1 MMLRKTYT
9 CIAILFLLLL
19 QAQNA
24 KNYDRVYSK
33 ILHETYHKNFDKAI
47 IAGDS
52 LYRNSDKPVFQVK
65 SLMLL
70 AQLYQRKGD
79 VEKAVSYAEKSEDI
93 IEKYQ
98 IYDYSARVFGFL
110 ASQYRIISL
119 YDKSKSYTEK
129 ALSAVKYIKDPAESD
144 NVTGLMLQELAHY
157 DIKTKQYKKAIFKL
171 EKAQEKFSLLREK
184 DFFTATNNQLMGVC
198 YIGAGMYDKAITY
211 YKKALAYANKNLPK
225 STLAGKVFQGLALA
239 YVRNG
244 ELDEAKEYLD
254 KAEDY
259 VKDSKY
265 LGLNQEIYSTSQEYY
280 AKRNDAQNFT
290 LATEKK
296 DSLSELIASLN
307 TRFLNQQFSKLEKQ
321 NTEQEEK
328 NFTKS
333 IFIAISGIFIIGN
346 LLFFFFYS
354 RAKKRQILKIRN
366 VLKNLKEKNN
376 EQTEIEVTRKSDD
389 NTDPGTS
396 LMSSETE
403 QLLLTKLENFER
415 EQLFTDKKVSLSYV
429 ATHIG
434 TNTKYLSF
442 VIKKYKGKGFN
453 TYINELRIN
462 YILEKLNTEPVY
474 RQYKISTLAE
484 DAGFSSHSK
493 FTTIFKSVTDVSPS
507 HFIKYIE
514 SKDNQSVTE

>member
-1 MMLRKTYT
+1 MLRKIYT
-9 CIAILFLLLL
+9 CLAILFLLLL
-19 QAQNA
+19 QAQNV
-24 KNYDRVYSK
+24 KNYDKVYSK

-52 LYRNSDKPVFQVK
+52 LYRSSVKPAFQVK

-79 VEKAVSYAEKSEDI
+79 VEKAVNYAERSEDI

-129 ALSAVKYIKDPAESD
+129 ALSAVKYIKDPAESN

-171 EKAQEKFSLLREK
+171 EKAQEKFNLLREK

-211 YKKALAYANKNLPK
+211 YKEALVYANKNIPK

-244 ELDEAKEYLD
+244 ELNEAKEYLD

-280 AKRNDAQNFT
+280 ARRNDAQNFT

-333 IFIAISGIFIIGN
+333 IFI
-346 LLFFFFYS
+346 
-354 RAKKRQILKIRN
+354 
-366 VLKNLKEKNN
+366 
-376 EQTEIEVTRKSDD
+376 
-389 NTDPGTS
+389 
-396 LMSSETE
+396 
-403 QLLLTKLENFER
+403 
-415 EQLFTDKKVSLSYV
+415 
-429 ATHIG
+429 
-434 TNTKYLSF
+434 
-442 VIKKYKGKGFN
+442 YKC
-453 TYINELRIN
+453 
-462 YILEKLNTEPVY
+462 
-474 RQYKISTLAE
+474 S
-484 DAGFSSHSK
+484 
-493 FTTIFKSVTDVSPS
+493 
-507 HFIKYIE
+507 
-514 SKDNQSVTE
+514 

>member
-1 MMLRKTYT
+1 MLRKIYI
-9 CIAILFLLLL
+9 CIMILCLSFL

-24 KNYDRVYSK
+24 QNYDKVYAK

-47 IAGDS
+47 TAGDS
-52 LYRNSDKPVFQVK
+52 LYKSSAKPVFQVK

-70 AQLYQRKGD
+70 ATLYQRKGD
-79 VEKAVSYAEKSEDI
+79 VEKAVNYAEKSKDI

-129 ALSAVKYIKDPAESD
+129 ALSAVRYIKDPAESN
-144 NVTGLMLQELAHY
+144 NVMGLMLQELAHY
-157 DIKTKQYKKAIFKL
+157 DIKMKQYKKAIFKL

-198 YIGAGMYDKAITY
+198 YIGAGMYDKAIAY
-211 YKKALAYANKNLPK
+211 YKEALVYANKNIPK
-225 STLAGKVFQGLALA
+225 STLAGKVFQGLTLA

-244 ELDEAKEYLD
+244 ELDKAKEYLD

-265 LGLNQEIYSTSQEYY
+265 LWLNQEIYSTSQEYY
-280 AKRNDAQNFT
+280 ARKNDAQNFT

-296 DSLSELIASLN
+296 DSLSELISSLN
-307 TRFLNQQFSKLEKQ
+307 TRFLNHQFSKLEKQ
-321 NTEQEEK
+321 NTEQEK
-328 NFTKS
+328 RNFTKS
-333 IFIAISGIFIIGN
+333 IFIAVSGIFIIGN
-346 LLFFFFYS
+346 LLFFYFYS
-354 RAKKRQILKIRN
+354 KAKKKQILKIRN
-366 VLKNLKEKNN
+366 ILKNLREKKI
-376 EQTEIEVTRKSDD
+376 EHTDKTEAPNKSEDNPDTTVT
-389 NTDPGTS
+389 
-396 LMSSETE
+396 LMSLETE
-403 QLLLTKLENFER
+403 QLLLAKLENFEKDK
-415 EQLFTDKKVSLSYV
+415 LFKDKKVSLSYV

-442 VIKKYKGKGFN
+442 IIKKYKGKDFT

-493 FTTIFKSVTDVSPS
+493 FATIFKSVTDVSPS

-514 SKDNQSVTE
+514 TKENQDITE